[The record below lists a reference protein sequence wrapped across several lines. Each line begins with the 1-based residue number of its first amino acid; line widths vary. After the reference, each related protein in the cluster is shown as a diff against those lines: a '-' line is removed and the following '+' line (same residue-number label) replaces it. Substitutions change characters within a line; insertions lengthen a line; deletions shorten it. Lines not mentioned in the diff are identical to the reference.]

1 MKTKRING
9 TMFADMVKNGLANL
23 CEIEEKLNMLNVFPV
38 ADGDTGANMHLTLEN
53 GIRAAKPAPELGI
66 YLKGLSE
73 GMLYGARGNSGVI
86 LSQLFRGLYLE
97 LGRYVSA
104 NPGELRNAF
113 IRAYKVAYASV
124 VRPVEGTILTVARE
138 GIEHIRTQIDRS
150 TTVETLLSMYIAE
163 MQKSLS
169 YTPELLPE
177 LKEAGVVDSG
187 AMGYIAIVEGMLK
200 FLYGEVL
207 VQPVPAAASAAALPA
222 GTAPDLSLFNEHS
235 VFEDGYCMEFILQLL
250 RDIRYAQRFRADRYI
265 EELSDFGNSLV
276 VVQDGMRV
284 KVHIHTLKPAKI
296 IALSQEYGEFLTF
309 KLENMQ
315 VQHNEHE
322 KKTRPDKKHVPIE
335 VIAVV
340 NGEGMEEIFAG
351 VGCGCVIDG
360 GASMNT
366 SAQEFVD
373 AFRQTDADRVVVLP
387 DNKNSVLAA
396 QQAVT
401 LCGADNITVIPTGSM
416 VEGYF
421 ALAMDVADSE
431 DLDFRIRQMRAG
443 AENVV
448 TLAQATA
455 ARASSHNGID
465 CHPGEQIAL
474 IGDEVVAV
482 ADTWLDAILQ
492 GLAKVEDMDDREGCV
507 IFRGYGIDE
516 EREAELRERLA
527 EAYPLLEVDFLYGG
541 QGVYPWL
548 IGLF

>member
-9 TMFADMVKNGLANL
+9 TLFAGMVKNGLANL
-23 CEIEEKLNMLNVFPV
+23 CCIEEKLNMLNVFPV
-38 ADGDTGANMHLTLEN
+38 ADGDTGSNMHLTLEN
-53 GIRAAKPAPELGI
+53 GIRAAQPAPELGV

-104 NPGELRNAF
+104 SPGELRNAF

-138 GIEHIRTQIDRS
+138 GIEHIRTLIDRS
-150 TTVETLLSMYIAE
+150 TTVEMLLSMYVAE

-187 AMGYIAIVEGMLK
+187 AMGFIAIVEGMLK
-200 FLYGEVL
+200 YLYGEL
-207 VQPVPAAASAAALPA
+207 LTQPETAPAPAPAAPGASV
-222 GTAPDLSLFNEHS
+222 DLSLFNEDS

-250 RDIRYAQRFRADRYI
+250 RDPRYTQRFRVDRYI
-265 EELSDFGNSLV
+265 EELSDHGGSLV
-276 VVQDGMRV
+276 VVQDGKRV
-284 KVHIHTLKPAKI
+284 KVHIHTLRPAKV
-296 IALSQEYGEFLTF
+296 IALSQDYGEFLTF

-315 VQHNEHE
+315 VQHNEH
-322 KKTRPDKKHVPIE
+322 TRKVRKDRKHVPLE

-340 NGEGMEEIFAG
+340 NGEGMGEIFTG
-351 VGCGCVIDG
+351 VGCSLVLDG

-387 DNKNSVLAA
+387 NNKNSVLAA
-396 QQAVT
+396 RQAAMLSDAKNV
-401 LCGADNITVIPTGSM
+401 TVIPTGSV

-421 ALAMDVADSE
+421 ALAMDVADSD
-431 DLDFRIRQMRAG
+431 DLDFRLRQMTAG

-455 ARASSHNGID
+455 ARHSAHNGIE
-465 CHPGEQIAL
+465 CAPGDEIAL

-482 ADTWLDAILQ
+482 SDDWLDVLMKGFA
-492 GLAKVEDMDDREGCV
+492 AVPDMEEREGCV
-507 IFRGYGIDE
+507 IFRGYGVEPARE
-516 EREAELRERLA
+516 EELRVRLG
-527 EAYPLLEVDFLYGG
+527 EAYPLLEVDILDGG
-541 QGVYPWL
+541 QGIFPWL
-548 IGLF
+548 IGIF